1 MRFCASALCT
11 ALCLCAPV
19 FHPAYAARSP
29 APESASLASPPSP
42 DIAPDFAADRLPL
55 NMAIQVAEDEIF
67 SRRWVLSDEL
77 AVDTRPVSFNLSRS
91 GTKAQQR
98 RAFTDWLK
106 TLNIRVTT
114 RNGVDYFSVVV
125 PPPPVVPLVT
135 WVYSP
140 LHRDVPYL
148 YSVLSSAVTSG
159 PSSVQTPATSSQ
171 NSSGSSYALSRNTSV
186 QVSRQES
193 FLSSS
198 GDSLVFRGTRGEL
211 SRLKQL
217 LPLVDVPARGVMVTG
232 GIYEVQTGKTEG
244 SGLALAAKLL
254 SGRLGVN
261 LGLTTSPS
269 MGNYVSFSTGSLDAI
284 LELFRT
290 DSRFRVVS
298 TPHLRVNSGQEST
311 LSNGEQV
318 PVLGSV
324 SYQDGQAVQSVTY
337 RDSGVIFRIK
347 PVVTEEN
354 ISLHVNQQLSNFVQ
368 TKTGVNDTP
377 TLIKRE
383 LDTTLTLKDGDVVML
398 GGVSEH
404 KVTDAKTGLSF
415 LPEIMGQKS
424 GEETKTDL
432 VVLLQVKKV

>member
-1 MRFCASALCT
+1 MRFYAS
-11 ALCLCAPV
+11 ALCLCASL
-19 FHPAYAARSP
+19 FHPAYAVRSP
-29 APESASLASPPSP
+29 APVSASLASPPSP

-91 GTKAQQR
+91 GTKVQQR

-159 PSSVQTPATSSQ
+159 PSSVQTPATSSE
-171 NSSGSSYALSRNTSV
+171 NSSGSSRNASAS
-186 QVSRQES
+186 VSRQES

-198 GDSLVFRGTRGEL
+198 GDSLVFRGTRAEL

-261 LGLTTSPS
+261 LGLTTSPA
-269 MGNYVSFSTGSLDAI
+269 MGNYVSFSTASLDAI

-368 TKTGVNDTP
+368 TQTGVNDTP

-415 LPEIMGQKS
+415 LPDIMGQKS

>member
-1 MRFCASALCT
+1 MRFYASALCT

-67 SRRWVLSDEL
+67 GHRWVLSDEL

-114 RNGVDYFSVVV
+114 RNGVDYFSVVI

-159 PSSVQTPATSSQ
+159 PSSTQTPATSSQ
-171 NSSGSSYALSRNTSV
+171 NSSGSSRNDSAS
-186 QVSRQES
+186 VSRQES

-198 GDSLVFRGTRGEL
+198 GDSLVFRGTRAEL

-269 MGNYVSFSTGSLDAI
+269 MGNYVSFSTASLDAI

-415 LPEIMGQKS
+415 LPDIMGQKS

>member
-1 MRFCASALCT
+1 MRLYAPALCT
-11 ALCLCAPV
+11 ALCLCASL
-19 FHPAYAARSP
+19 FHPAYAVRSP
-29 APESASLASPPSP
+29 APVSASLASPPSP

-171 NSSGSSYALSRNTSV
+171 NSSGSSRNDSAS
-186 QVSRQES
+186 VSRQES

-198 GDSLVFRGTRGEL
+198 GDSLVFRGTRAEL

-217 LPLVDVPARGVMVTG
+217 LPLVDVPAHGVMVTG

-415 LPEIMGQKS
+415 LPDMMGQKS

>member
-1 MRFCASALCT
+1 MRFYASAFCNALCV
-11 ALCLCAPV
+11 ALCLCAPL
-19 FHPAYAARSP
+19 FHPAYAVRSLAPMSASP
-29 APESASLASPPSP
+29 ASPSSP
-42 DIAPDFAADRLPL
+42 DVAPDFAADRLPL

-67 SRRWVLSDEL
+67 GHRWVLSDEL

-171 NSSGSSYALSRNTSV
+171 NFSGSSRNDSAS
-186 QVSRQES
+186 VSRQES

-415 LPEIMGQKS
+415 LPDIMGQKS

>member
-1 MRFCASALCT
+1 
-11 ALCLCAPV
+11 
-19 FHPAYAARSP
+19 
-29 APESASLASPPSP
+29 
-42 DIAPDFAADRLPL
+42 
-55 NMAIQVAEDEIF
+55 
-67 SRRWVLSDEL
+67 
-77 AVDTRPVSFNLSRS
+77 
-91 GTKAQQR
+91 
-98 RAFTDWLK
+98 
-106 TLNIRVTT
+106 
-114 RNGVDYFSVVV
+114 GVDYFSVVV

-171 NSSGSSYALSRNTSV
+171 NSSGSSRNDSAS
-186 QVSRQES
+186 VSRQES

-198 GDSLVFRGTRGEL
+198 GDSLVFRGTRAEL

-217 LPLVDVPARGVMVTG
+217 LPLVDVPAHGVMVTG

-415 LPEIMGQKS
+415 LPDMMGQKS

>member
-1 MRFCASALCT
+1 MRLYAPALCT
-11 ALCLCAPV
+11 ALCLCASL
-19 FHPAYAARSP
+19 FHPVYAVRSP
-29 APESASLASPPSP
+29 APVSASLASPPSP

-171 NSSGSSYALSRNTSV
+171 NSSGSSRNDSAS
-186 QVSRQES
+186 VSRQES

-198 GDSLVFRGTRGEL
+198 GDSLVFRGTRAEL

-217 LPLVDVPARGVMVTG
+217 LPLVDVPAHGVMVTG

-415 LPEIMGQKS
+415 LPDMMGQKS

>member
-1 MRFCASALCT
+1 MRFYAS
-11 ALCLCAPV
+11 ALCLCASL
-19 FHPAYAARSP
+19 FHPAYAVRSP
-29 APESASLASPPSP
+29 APVSASLASPPSP

-91 GTKAQQR
+91 GTKVQQR

-159 PSSVQTPATSSQ
+159 PSSVQTPATSSE
-171 NSSGSSYALSRNTSV
+171 NSSGSSRNASAS
-186 QVSRQES
+186 VSRQES

-198 GDSLVFRGTRGEL
+198 GDSLVFRGTRAEL

-368 TKTGVNDTP
+368 TQTGVNDTP

-415 LPEIMGQKS
+415 LPDIMGQKS

>member
-1 MRFCASALCT
+1 MRFYAS
-11 ALCLCAPV
+11 ALCLCASL
-19 FHPAYAARSP
+19 FHPAYAVRSP
-29 APESASLASPPSP
+29 APVSASLASPPSP

-159 PSSVQTPATSSQ
+159 PSSVQTPATSSE
-171 NSSGSSYALSRNTSV
+171 NSSGSSRNASAS
-186 QVSRQES
+186 VSRQES

-198 GDSLVFRGTRGEL
+198 GDSLVFRGTRAEL
-211 SRLKQL
+211 STLKQL

-383 LDTTLTLKDGDVVML
+383 LDTTLTLRDGDVVML

>member
-1 MRFCASALCT
+1 MRFYAS
-11 ALCLCAPV
+11 ALCLCASL
-19 FHPAYAARSP
+19 FHPAYAVRSP
-29 APESASLASPPSP
+29 APVSASLASPPSP

-171 NSSGSSYALSRNTSV
+171 NSSGSSRNASAS
-186 QVSRQES
+186 VSRQES

-198 GDSLVFRGTRGEL
+198 GDSLVFRGTRAEL

>member
-1 MRFCASALCT
+1 MRFYASAFCNALCA
-11 ALCLCAPV
+11 ALCLCAPL
-19 FHPAYAARSP
+19 FQPAYAVRSP
-29 APESASLASPPSP
+29 GSVPAYPPSP

-67 SRRWVLSDEL
+67 GHRWVLSDEL

-114 RNGVDYFSVVV
+114 RNGVDYFSVVI

-171 NSSGSSYALSRNTSV
+171 NSSGSSRNDSAS
-186 QVSRQES
+186 VSRQES

-198 GDSLVFRGTRGEL
+198 GDSLVFRGTRAEL

-217 LPLVDVPARGVMVTG
+217 LPLVDVPAHGVMVTG

-377 TLIKRE
+377 TLI
-383 LDTTLTLKDGDVVML
+383 
-398 GGVSEH
+398 
-404 KVTDAKTGLSF
+404 
-415 LPEIMGQKS
+415 
-424 GEETKTDL
+424 
-432 VVLLQVKKV
+432 

>member
-1 MRFCASALCT
+1 MRFYASAFCNALCV
-11 ALCLCAPV
+11 ALCLCAPL
-19 FHPAYAARSP
+19 FHPAYAVRSLAPMSASP
-29 APESASLASPPSP
+29 ASPSSP
-42 DIAPDFAADRLPL
+42 DVAPDFAADRLPL

-67 SRRWVLSDEL
+67 GHRWVLSDEL

-171 NSSGSSYALSRNTSV
+171 NFSGSSRNDSAS
-186 QVSRQES
+186 VSRQES

-290 DSRFRVVS
+290 DSRFRGVS

-415 LPEIMGQKS
+415 LPDIMGQKS

>member
-1 MRFCASALCT
+1 
-11 ALCLCAPV
+11 
-19 FHPAYAARSP
+19 
-29 APESASLASPPSP
+29 
-42 DIAPDFAADRLPL
+42 
-55 NMAIQVAEDEIF
+55 MAIQVAEDEIF
-67 SRRWVLSDEL
+67 GRRWVLSDEL

-91 GTKAQQR
+91 GTKVQQR
-98 RAFTDWLK
+98 RAFIDWLK

-114 RNGVDYFSVVV
+114 RNSVDYFSVVV
-125 PPPPVVPLVT
+125 PPAPVVPLVT

-140 LHRDVPYL
+140 RYRDVPYL
-148 YSVLSSAVTSG
+148 YSVLSSAVATG
-159 PSSVQTPATSSQ
+159 SSPVQTPASSDVK
-171 NSSGSSYALSRNTSV
+171 SSGSSAASSRHFSAP
-186 QVSRQES
+186 VSRENA

-198 GDSLVFRGTRGEL
+198 GDTLVFRGTNAEL

-232 GIYEVQTGKTEG
+232 GIYEVQTGRTEG
-244 SGLALAAKLL
+244 SGLALAARLL

-261 LGLTTSPS
+261 IGLTTSPS
-269 MGNYVSFSTGSLDAI
+269 MGNYVSFRTGSLDAI

-324 SYQDGQAVQSVTY
+324 SYQEGQAVQSVTY

-347 PVVTEEN
+347 PVVTDEN

-383 LDTTLTLKDGDVVML
+383 LDTTLTLKDGDVVLL

-404 KVTDAKTGLSF
+404 KVTNAKTGLSF
-415 LPEIMGQKS
+415 LPDILGQKS
-424 GEETKTDL
+424 GEEIKTDL

>member
-1 MRFCASALCT
+1 MRLYAPALCT
-11 ALCLCAPV
+11 ALCLCASL
-19 FHPAYAARSP
+19 FHPAYAVRSTAPMSASP
-29 APESASLASPPSP
+29 ASPSSP
-42 DIAPDFAADRLPL
+42 DVALDFAADRLPL

-114 RNGVDYFSVVV
+114 RNGVDYFSVVI

-171 NSSGSSYALSRNTSV
+171 NSSGSSRNDSAS
-186 QVSRQES
+186 VSRQES

-198 GDSLVFRGTRGEL
+198 GDSLVFRGTRAEL

-217 LPLVDVPARGVMVTG
+217 LPLVDVPAHGVMVTG

-269 MGNYVSFSTGSLDAI
+269 MGNYVSFSTASLDAI

-383 LDTTLTLKDGDVVML
+383 LDTTLTLRDGDVVML

-415 LPEIMGQKS
+415 LPDIMGQKS

>member
-1 MRFCASALCT
+1 MRFYASAFCNALCV
-11 ALCLCAPV
+11 ALCLCAPI
-19 FHPAYAARSP
+19 FHPAYAVRSLAPMSASP
-29 APESASLASPPSP
+29 ASPSSP
-42 DIAPDFAADRLPL
+42 DVAPDFAADRLPL

-67 SRRWVLSDEL
+67 GHRWVLSDEL

-91 GTKAQQR
+91 GTKVQQR

-159 PSSVQTPATSSQ
+159 PSSVQTPATSSE
-171 NSSGSSYALSRNTSV
+171 NSSGSSRNASAS
-186 QVSRQES
+186 VSRQES

-198 GDSLVFRGTRGEL
+198 GDSLVFRGTRAEL

-383 LDTTLTLKDGDVVML
+383 LDTTLTLKDGDVVIL

>member
-1 MRFCASALCT
+1 MSA
-11 ALCLCAPV
+11 
-19 FHPAYAARSP
+19 SP
-29 APESASLASPPSP
+29 ASPSSP
-42 DIAPDFAADRLPL
+42 DVALDFAADRLPL

-114 RNGVDYFSVVV
+114 RNGVDYFSVVI

-171 NSSGSSYALSRNTSV
+171 NSSGSSRNDSAS
-186 QVSRQES
+186 VSRQES

-198 GDSLVFRGTRGEL
+198 GDSLVFRGTRAEL

-217 LPLVDVPARGVMVTG
+217 LPLVDVPAHGVMVTG

-269 MGNYVSFSTGSLDAI
+269 MGNYVSFSTASLDAI

-383 LDTTLTLKDGDVVML
+383 LDTTLTLRDGDVVML

-415 LPEIMGQKS
+415 LPDIMGQKS

>member
-1 MRFCASALCT
+1 
-11 ALCLCAPV
+11 
-19 FHPAYAARSP
+19 
-29 APESASLASPPSP
+29 
-42 DIAPDFAADRLPL
+42 
-55 NMAIQVAEDEIF
+55 
-67 SRRWVLSDEL
+67 
-77 AVDTRPVSFNLSRS
+77 
-91 GTKAQQR
+91 
-98 RAFTDWLK
+98 
-106 TLNIRVTT
+106 
-114 RNGVDYFSVVV
+114 
-125 PPPPVVPLVT
+125 
-135 WVYSP
+135 
-140 LHRDVPYL
+140 
-148 YSVLSSAVTSG
+148 
-159 PSSVQTPATSSQ
+159 
-171 NSSGSSYALSRNTSV
+171 
-186 QVSRQES
+186 
-193 FLSSS
+193 
-198 GDSLVFRGTRGEL
+198 
-211 SRLKQL
+211 
-217 LPLVDVPARGVMVTG
+217 
-232 GIYEVQTGKTEG
+232 
-244 SGLALAAKLL
+244 
-254 SGRLGVN
+254 
-261 LGLTTSPS
+261 
-269 MGNYVSFSTGSLDAI
+269 SFSTGSLDAI

-415 LPEIMGQKS
+415 LPDIMGQKS